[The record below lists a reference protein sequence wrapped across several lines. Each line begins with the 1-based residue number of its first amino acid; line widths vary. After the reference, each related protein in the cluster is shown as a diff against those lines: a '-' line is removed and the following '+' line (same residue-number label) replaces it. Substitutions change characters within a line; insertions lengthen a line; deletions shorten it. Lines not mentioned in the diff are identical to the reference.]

1 MGRGKQD
8 LSKKAYKV
16 HNRVKYN
23 KDHYRKRCLSKLP
36 KLKKKKKT
44 RFTPPRTIDWKKYNR
59 SRNSPTWSKK
69 QALSRRQARFEQSMV
84 EAKKRKGFHAFKKA
98 SLKRQRYFLR
108 KYGNYNVESMKESD
122 IESIYARVNVLWQH
136 HKAQGRKKKTFLKAL
151 VSFFA

>member
-23 KDHYRKRCLSKLP
+23 KDHYRKRSVP

-44 RFTPPRTIDWKKYNR
+44 QIKPPLIRDHKKENR
-59 SRNSPTWSKK
+59 DRNSPTWSKE
-69 QALSRRQARFEQSMV
+69 QALRQKIARLEQSMV
-84 EAKKRKGFHAFKKA
+84 EAKKRKGFHSFKKA
-98 SLKRQRYFLR
+98 SIKRQRRFLR
-108 KYGNYNVESMKESD
+108 KYGKYNVESMKESD